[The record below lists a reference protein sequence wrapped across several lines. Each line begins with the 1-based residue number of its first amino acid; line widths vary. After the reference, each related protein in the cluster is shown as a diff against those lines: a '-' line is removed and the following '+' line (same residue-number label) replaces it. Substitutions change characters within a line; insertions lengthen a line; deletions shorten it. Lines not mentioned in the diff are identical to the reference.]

1 MIVVV
6 AEYHVAEGN
15 EEAVAELLKVWAPMA
30 LEEDGCKA
38 FIVNRSLEDPR
49 RFMLYEQYVD
59 QAAFDFH
66 ANRPEFKEIV
76 VGKIVPLLESRHRR
90 MFEVVA

>member
-6 AEYHVAEGN
+6 AEYTVAAGN
-15 EEAVAELLKVWAPMA
+15 EEAVADLLRTWAPMA
-30 LEEDGCKA
+30 REEPGCAA
-38 FIVNRSLEDPR
+38 FIVNRSLEDRR
-49 RFMLYEQYVD
+49 RFMLYEQYAD

-66 ANRPEFKEIV
+66 TNRPEFKDIV
-76 VGKIVPLLESRHRR
+76 VGRIVPLLEKRERR

>member
-15 EEAVAELLKVWAPMA
+15 EDAVAELLKVWAPMA
-30 LEEDGCKA
+30 REETGCKA
-38 FIVNRSLEDPR
+38 FIVNRSTEDPR
-49 RFMLYEQYVD
+49 RIMLYEQYVD

-76 VGKIVPLLESRHRR
+76 VGKIVPLLESRQRR
-90 MFEVVA
+90 MFEVIA

>member
-6 AEYHVAEGN
+6 AEYTVAEGN
-15 EEAVAELLKVWAPMA
+15 EEAVADLLKQWAPMA
-30 LEEDGCKA
+30 REETGCKA

-49 RFMLYEQYVD
+49 RLMLYEQYAD

-66 ANRPEFKEIV
+66 ANRPEFKDIV
-76 VGKIVPLLESRHRR
+76 VGRIVPLLEKRERR
-90 MFEVVA
+90 MFEVIA